1 MQQLLEKRKEELIA
15 ICQALNI
22 KRLYA
27 FGSVVSESFRDDS
40 DIDFLIS
47 FADNLTVDEY
57 TNNYFTLHYKLR
69 ELFKREIDIVTERT
83 LSNPYFIESI
93 NESKQLIYEAWSEK
107 YLFDIKT
114 SIESIF
120 DFLGE
125 KRDFYEYQNNKL
137 LRRGIERE
145 IEIIGEA
152 MNRIMKIAPEIQI
165 ENARQIVDTR
175 NWVIHGY
182 DKVDDVVIWGIIS
195 IHLPKLKKEI
205 EEYLANE

>member
-1 MQQLLEKRKEELIA
+1 M
-15 ICQALNI
+15 
-22 KRLYA
+22 
-27 FGSVVSESFRDDS
+27 
-40 DIDFLIS
+40 
-47 FADNLTVDEY
+47 
-57 TNNYFTLHYKLR
+57 
-69 ELFKREIDIVTERT
+69 KREV
-83 LSNPYFIESI
+83 
-93 NESKQLIYEAWSEK
+93 KK

-114 SIESIF
+114 SIESIH

-125 KRDFYEYQNNKL
+125 KRNFFEYQNNKL

-165 ENARQIVDTR
+165 ENARQIVDAR

-195 IHLPKLKKEI
+195 IHLPKLKKEV
-205 EEYLANE
+205 ENYLAKE